1 MSVTP
6 FRIEFSNRAIKDL
19 HRRLDATRWPDIH
32 IDQEWEVGTNDSIL
46 RNLVSYWR
54 KDYDWFHHQREL
66 NRLAHIR
73 IPINSE
79 ELHAV
84 LYTGPAVQKRVPI
97 LLIHGWPGSF
107 IEFLQA
113 APLLQNGSTD
123 FPGYDVVVPSLPGFG
138 FSDQPNARGMHPGE
152 IAERL
157 HGLMQSLGYE
167 QYCVQGGDWGAIIGS
182 ALSLQHPEAVLKLH
196 LNFMPASKHLGDVSV
211 EEKSLTAEERL
222 YLEKQD
228 IFRDI
233 ETGYSHI
240 QSTRPQSLSY
250 ALHDSPVGLLG
261 WILEKYWVWSDHD
274 EDLWG
279 TFERD
284 SILTNVMI
292 YWLTGTILSAS
303 RIYYEAK
310 MSGRSYLEGKIEV
323 PTAYTRYPKEPW
335 TAPIS
340 MIEDRYNLVRF
351 SEMDHGGHF
360 AAFEQPELFAE
371 DVGSFFADLSG

>member
-6 FRIEFSNRAIKDL
+6 FRIEFSDRAIKDL

-73 IPINSE
+73 VPINSE

-84 LYTGPAVQKRVPI
+84 LYTGPAIQKRVPI

-211 EEKSLTAEERL
+211 EEKSLTVEERL
-222 YLEKQD
+222 YLEKQNL
-228 IFRDI
+228 FRDI

-279 TFERD
+279 TFRRD

-351 SEMDHGGHF
+351 SEMDRGGHF
-360 AAFEQPELFAE
+360 AAFEQPELFAG
-371 DVGSFFADLSG
+371 DVGAFFADLSG

>member
-1 MSVTP
+1 MPVTP
-6 FRIEFSNRAIKDL
+6 FRIEFSDRAIKDL

-32 IDQEWEVGTNDSIL
+32 IDQGWEVGTNDSTL

-73 IPINSE
+73 VPINSE

-113 APLLQNGSTD
+113 APLLQKGSTD
-123 FPGYDVVVPSLPGFG
+123 FSGYDVVVPSLPGFG
-138 FSDQPNARGMHPGE
+138 FSDQPNVRGMHPGE

-211 EEKSLTAEERL
+211 EEKLLTVEEHL

-228 IFRDI
+228 TFRDI

-310 MSGRSYLEGKIEV
+310 MSGRYYLEGKIEV
-323 PTAYTRYPKEPW
+323 ATAYKRYPKEPW

>member
-6 FRIEFSNRAIKDL
+6 FRIEFNDRAIKDL
-19 HRRLDATRWPDIH
+19 HRRIDTTRWPDIH
-32 IDQEWEVGTNDSIL
+32 IDQGWEVGTNDSIL

-54 KDYDWFHHQREL
+54 KEYDWFYHQRML
-66 NRLAHIR
+66 NELAHIR
-73 IPINSE
+73 VPINSE

-84 LYTGPAVQKRVPI
+84 LYTGPAVQKRIPI

-113 APLLQNGSTD
+113 APLLQNGGTD
-123 FPGYDVVVPSLPGFG
+123 FPGYDVIVPSLPGFG
-138 FSDQPNARGMHPGE
+138 FSDPPIGRGMHPGE

-157 HGLMQSLGYE
+157 HCLMQSLGYE
-167 QYCVQGGDWGAIIGS
+167 KYGVQGGDWGAIIGS
-182 ALSLQHPEAVLKLH
+182 ALSLQHPESVLKLH
-196 LNFMPASKHLGDVSV
+196 LNFMPASRNISV
-211 EEKSLTAEERL
+211 VKKSLTVEERL

-228 IFRDI
+228 TFRDV

-261 WILEKYWVWSDHD
+261 WILEKYWVWSDHGD
-274 EDLWG
+274 NLWE
-279 TFERD
+279 TFDKD

-310 MSGRSYLEGKIEV
+310 MVDRSYLTDKIEV
-323 PTAYTRYPKEPW
+323 PTAYARYPKEPW
-335 TAPIS
+335 SAPIS
-340 MIEDRYNLVRF
+340 MVEDRYNLVRF
-351 SEMDHGGHF
+351 SELDRGGHF

>member
-6 FRIEFSNRAIKDL
+6 LRIEFSDRAIKDL

-73 IPINSE
+73 VPINSE

-84 LYTGPAVQKRVPI
+84 LYTGPAIQKRVPI

-196 LNFMPASKHLGDVSV
+196 LNFMPASKHLGDASV
-211 EEKSLTAEERL
+211 EEKSLTVEERL

-351 SEMDHGGHF
+351 SEMDRGGHF
-360 AAFEQPELFAE
+360 AAFEQPELFAG

>member
-6 FRIEFSNRAIKDL
+6 FRIEFSDRAIKDL
-19 HRRLDATRWPDIH
+19 YRRIDTTRWPDIN
-32 IDQEWEVGTNDSIL
+32 IDQGWEVGTNDSIL

-54 KDYDWFHHQREL
+54 KEYDWFYHQRIL
-66 NRLAHIR
+66 NELAHIR
-73 IPINSE
+73 APINSE

-113 APLLQNGSTD
+113 APLLQNGGTC
-123 FPGYDVVVPSLPGFG
+123 FPGYDIIVPSLPGFG
-138 FSDQPNARGMHPGE
+138 FSDPPIGRGMHPGE

-157 HGLMQSLGYE
+157 HCLMQSLGYE
-167 QYCVQGGDWGAIIGS
+167 KYGVQGGDWGAIIGS
-182 ALSLQHPEAVLKLH
+182 ALALQHPEAVLKLH
-196 LNFMPASKHLGDVSV
+196 LNFMPASRNISV
-211 EEKSLTAEERL
+211 EKKSLTVEERL

-228 IFRDI
+228 TFRDV

-240 QSTRPQSLSY
+240 QSTRPQSLAY

-261 WILEKYWVWSDHD
+261 WILEKYWVWSDHGD
-274 EDLWG
+274 NLWE
-279 TFERD
+279 TFDKD

-310 MSGRSYLEGKIEV
+310 MIDRSYLLGKIEV
-323 PTAYTRYPKEPW
+323 PTAYARYPKEPW
-335 TAPIS
+335 SAPIS
-340 MIEDRYNLVRF
+340 MIEERYNLVRF
-351 SEMDHGGHF
+351 SELDHGGHF
-360 AAFEQPELFAE
+360 AAFEQPKLFAE

>member
-6 FRIEFSNRAIKDL
+6 FRIEFSDRAIKDL

-73 IPINSE
+73 VPINSE

-84 LYTGPAVQKRVPI
+84 LYTGPAIQKRVPI

-157 HGLMQSLGYE
+157 HGLMQSL
-167 QYCVQGGDWGAIIGS
+167 C
-182 ALSLQHPEAVLKLH
+182 
-196 LNFMPASKHLGDVSV
+196 NFTWMHSSSIWLIRKSK
-211 EEKSLTAEERL
+211 
-222 YLEKQD
+222 
-228 IFRDI
+228 
-233 ETGYSHI
+233 
-240 QSTRPQSLSY
+240 TR
-250 ALHDSPVGLLG
+250 
-261 WILEKYWVWSDHD
+261 
-274 EDLWG
+274 
-279 TFERD
+279 
-284 SILTNVMI
+284 
-292 YWLTGTILSAS
+292 
-303 RIYYEAK
+303 
-310 MSGRSYLEGKIEV
+310 
-323 PTAYTRYPKEPW
+323 
-335 TAPIS
+335 
-340 MIEDRYNLVRF
+340 
-351 SEMDHGGHF
+351 
-360 AAFEQPELFAE
+360 
-371 DVGSFFADLSG
+371 